1 MTGPSIGKVYL
12 LSGKWTPERD
22 ALLKSIVE
30 SGAPFAEAARQ
41 LGCSKNAALGRA
53 HRLGFKQ
60 PSGAG
65 ERNNRLASRA
75 YKSGVAMEP
84 RAKPKPAKPKLI
96 VCGNNTVLEKPE
108 GHAPK
113 TPESFNPK
121 AWEPLPGTEPVTIMG
136 LRSSS
141 CRWPVDLQGAA
152 EQHYCNGLAFD
163 GRYCT
168 THAKLAARPL
178 PQKDRTEAQ
187 KRADESRRLKAL
199 IRAAMERAA

>member
-75 YKSGVAMEP
+75 YKSGVEMEP

-121 AWEPLPGTEPVTIMG
+121 AWEPLAGSEPVTLMG
-136 LRSSS
+136 RAQFS
-141 CRWPVDLQGAA
+141 CRWPVTLKSDEFHMCGRAA
-152 EQHYCNGLAFD
+152 PTD
-163 GRYCT
+163 RYCA
-168 THAKLAARPL
+168 THAKLAASPQA
-178 PQKDRTEAQ
+178 QKDRTEAQ